1 MATTS
6 RATVSLV
13 GAGPGDPG
21 LLTLRAAQALARADV
36 LLYDALVADPVLARV
51 PASCERIFV
60 GKRGGNHAMPQPE
73 IEALMIREARRGRR
87 VVRLK
92 GGDPFVFGRG
102 AEEAEALRA
111 AGIEFEIVPGITS
124 AIAAPAYAGI
134 PLTHR
139 AHNVAFTVATGHED
153 PTKAASALDWEK
165 LADPHRT
172 LVFLMA
178 SAHLA
183 EVARKLV
190 AHGLVPSTPAAVV
203 QDGTRPTQRTVEGTL
218 ESIADAAA
226 RENVGPPAVLV
237 VGDVVRLRDRIRW
250 FDDAPLFGKRVLVT
264 RPAARAQEFAEAL
277 LARGAEPIVAPV
289 LTIEPP
295 DDVAATERA
304 IDELHRYRWLALTS
318 RHGVEALFDRLAAR
332 GADARF
338 LGGVKVAAIGP
349 KTEARLERYG
359 VRADLRPAEFVGEA
373 VARAL
378 IAVASPGDRVL
389 IYRAQEARDAL
400 PRMLADAGLEPAV
413 VAAYR
418 TAVADDPA
426 FAKKTARADVVTFTS
441 AGAVRAFA
449 SLLGGNARAAAAA
462 AGKTVACIGP
472 IAAQAASEAGLC
484 VAVVAGSYTAEG
496 LIEAL
501 EAHFAAPS

>member
-1 MATTS
+1 MATSS
-6 RATVSLV
+6 RAKVSLV

-21 LLTLRAAQALARADV
+21 LLTLRAAQALAEADV
-36 LLYDALVADPVLARV
+36 LLYDALVADPILAHV

-60 GKRGGNHAMPQPE
+60 GKRGGNHAMPQAE
-73 IEALMIREARRGRR
+73 IEMLMIREARLGRR

-111 AGIEFEIVPGITS
+111 ASIAFEIVPGISS
-124 AIAAPAYAGI
+124 AVAAPAYAGI

-139 AHNVAFTVATGHED
+139 AHNAAFTVATGHED
-153 PTKAASALDWEK
+153 PTKAASTLDWEK

-178 SAHLA
+178 SAQLA
-183 EVARKLV
+183 EVARRLV
-190 AHGLVPSTPAAVV
+190 DHGLAPSTPAAVV

-218 ESIADAAA
+218 ETIAGAAA
-226 RENVGPPAVLV
+226 RENLGPPAVLV
-237 VGDVVRLRDRIRW
+237 VGDVVRLRARIRW

-264 RPAARAQEFAEAL
+264 RPAARALEFAGAL

-289 LTIEPP
+289 LTIEAP
-295 DDVAATERA
+295 DDVPAAQRA
-304 IDELHRYRWLALTS
+304 IDDVHQYRWLALTS
-318 RHGVEALFDRLAAR
+318 QHGVDALFERLAAR
-332 GADARF
+332 GADARH
-338 LGGVKVAAIGP
+338 LGGIKIAAIGP
-349 KTEARLERYG
+349 KTEARLEHYG
-359 VRADLRPAEFVGEA
+359 IRADLRPAEFVGEA

-378 IAVASPGDRVL
+378 IEAARPGDRVL

-400 PRMLADAGLEPAV
+400 PRMLADAGLQPAV

-418 TAVADDPA
+418 TAVADDPD
-426 FAKKTARADVVTFTS
+426 FAQKTARADVLTFTS
-441 AGAVRAFA
+441 AGTVRAFA
-449 SLLGGNARAAAAA
+449 SLLGGNERAARAS

-472 IAAQAASEAGLC
+472 IAAEAAREAGLR
-484 VAVVAGSYTAEG
+484 VAAVATSYTAEG

-501 EAHFAAPS
+501 EAHFAAAP